1 MKFEIDR
8 MKFVLATEK
17 FDRGVAELF
26 RPGNKFDRDGMKFG
40 VEWIASKVFRKSSQ
54 GTSHSQPASAGC
66 R

>member
-26 RPGNKFDRDGMKFG
+26 RSGNKFDRPKKKFG
-40 VEWIASKVFRKSSQ
+40 VECLEWLCLKSVS
-54 GTSHSQPASAGC
+54 
-66 R
+66 